1 MKQIIL
7 SLFTLCSLAT
17 FAQENTVVQDANAVK
32 RTLTAS
38 FSAISVSDGVDLFLT
53 QGSEESLAVSAS
65 DEKYLER
72 FKTEVENGVL
82 KIYYDTKG
90 INLGI
95 NGKKKLKAW
104 VSFKTLEKITAS
116 SGADVTAKSDIA
128 VNSLTMKFSS
138 GSHFVGKVNTKELA
152 VDQNSGSGITISGK
166 SEKIRV
172 EGSSGSIFKG
182 YELAVDYCDAKASSG
197 AGVHITINKELSAKA
212 NSGGGIRYKGDAL
225 IREIN
230 INSGGIVKKEK

>member
-7 SLFTLCSLAT
+7 SLFTICSLAT
-17 FAQENTVVQDANAVK
+17 FAQDNNVIQDANAVK
-32 RTLTAS
+32 RTLTGG
-38 FSAISVSDGVDLFLT
+38 FSAITVEDGIDLFLT
-53 QGSEESLAVSAS
+53 QGNEESVAVSAS

-72 FKTEVENGVL
+72 FKTEVENGTL
-82 KIYYDTKG
+82 KIYYDSKG

-104 VSFKTLEKITAS
+104 VSFKTLEKLNAS
-116 SGADVTAKSDIA
+116 SGADVTAKTTIDVATLS
-128 VNSLTMKFSS
+128 MKFSS
-138 GSHFVGKVNTKELA
+138 GSHFNGQVNTKELA
-152 VDQNSGSGITISGK
+152 VDQNSGSGVTISGK
-166 SEKIRV
+166 SGKIKV

-182 YELAVDYCDAKASSG
+182 YDLAVDYCDAKASSG
-197 AGVHITINKELSAKA
+197 AGVHITINKELTAKA

-225 IREIN
+225 IKEIN

>member
-7 SLFTLCSLAT
+7 SLFTICSLAT

-116 SGADVTAKSDIA
+116 SGADVTAKRPEP
-128 VNSLTMKFSS
+128 L
-138 GSHFVGKVNTKELA
+138 E
-152 VDQNSGSGITISGK
+152 
-166 SEKIRV
+166 
-172 EGSSGSIFKG
+172 
-182 YELAVDYCDAKASSG
+182 
-197 AGVHITINKELSAKA
+197 
-212 NSGGGIRYKGDAL
+212 
-225 IREIN
+225 
-230 INSGGIVKKEK
+230 